1 METSITAER
10 DQAIARLAALGAT
23 VRKPS
28 NPYPYLW
35 GVIWPDDRMQYG
47 FRTTRELIDYAAAQ
61 S

>member
-1 METSITAER
+1 MTTSICAER
-10 DQAIARLAALGAT
+10 DEAIARLASLGAT

-28 NPYPYLW
+28 DPYPYLW
-35 GVIWPDDRMQYG
+35 GVVWPGDRMQYG

>member
-1 METSITAER
+1 METTITAER
-10 DQAIARLAALGAT
+10 DQAIARLTALGAT

-28 NPYPYLW
+28 DPYPYIW
-35 GVIWPDDRMQYG
+35 WVIWPGDRMQHG